1 MPGFQL
7 DSGMNS
13 GWLEAEVTRRDDEG
27 NITGVEKLGVIAY
40 NDKNPFKVARWE
52 KETLG
57 AVTQETAVRCAK
69 AAAPYVAGGVVAL
82 SGLGYLLLRR

>member
-13 GWLEAEVTRRDDEG
+13 GWLEAEVTRTDG
-27 NITGVEKLGVIAY
+27 TVEKFGVIAY

-52 KETLG
+52 KEALG
-57 AVTQETAVRCAK
+57 TVTQETAVRCAK
-69 AAAPYVAGGVVAL
+69 AAAPYAIASVAAL
-82 SGLGYLLLRR
+82 TGLGYLLLRR